1 MTKINFKPNAAS
13 VLAQNLDVKD
23 GKKDGKISASVW
35 NDFVKDKGGKTI
47 KYSISVENAEKSIS
61 TYLSR
66 NSKEAGKAK
75 DTLGFEW
82 MMKEFNKDKKKP
94 LKGNE
99 LNPNFLKGLK
109 TNPRDQKIIKANA
122 DTATKFITG
131 KGEQMP
137 VSTKENAAQIFHQV
151 IKNLKGKVPLNLGA
165 HMYIGQLYPALLE
178 QANDLGIKTNYSKNT
193 NFGEDMKEI
202 CQNKLKACIELK
214 NQILL
219 AEKNKQKDV

>member
-13 VLAQNLDVKD
+13 VLAQNLDAKD
-23 GKKDGKISASVW
+23 GKQDGKISASVW

-47 KYSISVENAEKSIS
+47 KYSISVENAQKSIS

-66 NSKEAGKAK
+66 NSKESGKTK

-82 MMKEFNKDKKKP
+82 MMEDFTKGKKKP

-99 LNPNFLKGLK
+99 LSSDILKSLGNPKD
-109 TNPRDQKIIKANA
+109 PKIIKANA

-137 VSTKENAAQIFHQV
+137 VPTKENAAQILYQV
-151 IKNLKGKVPLNLGA
+151 IKNLKGKVPLTLGT
-165 HMYIGQLYPALLE
+165 HMFVSQFYPILLK
-178 QANDLGIKTNYSKNT
+178 QANDLGIKTNYNKDT
-193 NFGEDMKEI
+193 DFGNNMKEI

-214 NQILL
+214 NQILA
-219 AEKNKQKDV
+219 AEKNKQKNA